1 MQSRNS
7 NAKSKKV
14 SAEYSADTFF
24 LFTLEAIA
32 AGAFFGITITIASHV
47 NLGKRTIIARAII
60 LTFRNVA
67 ADARVDVHF
76 VFVHHIFNPP
86 CVTLRTHNQYAHF
99 SLFLLT
105 FSQISCKIYLEQIIV
120 QKEDKNMKVILKV
133 DVKGSGKKGDIIE
146 VSDGFAKNF
155 LFKKGLAE
163 AATASGINE
172 VNQKKAAEQFHRA
185 EEIKATK
192 ELAEKLKGQS
202 VDIGLKV

>member
-76 VFVHHIFNPP
+76 VFVHHIFVLLLHDN
-86 CVTLRTHNQYAHF
+86 
-99 SLFLLT
+99 LF
-105 FSQISCKIYLEQIIV
+105 KIYFTGNLRKSQ
-120 QKEDKNMKVILKV
+120 
-133 DVKGSGKKGDIIE
+133 
-146 VSDGFAKNF
+146 
-155 LFKKGLAE
+155 
-163 AATASGINE
+163 
-172 VNQKKAAEQFHRA
+172 
-185 EEIKATK
+185 
-192 ELAEKLKGQS
+192 
-202 VDIGLKV
+202 